1 MSIGLVLV
9 LDGPSSVGKSTTL
22 AALQRRWPEE
32 QSGPLIVAGLDAAR
46 ASLGQAS
53 SGQASLGRASGSRA
67 SGGGWADLLERVEP
81 SVAGRPPRFRYGPL
95 GRELVSGMHRSA
107 AAWARSGLDVGMDH
121 CIVDTAMLADLR
133 RACDGVPLLVIGMTC
148 DPVVLEDRE
157 ADRHDVVPGRSAAQ
171 RAAVLE
177 VHHEAVIDTTEAT
190 TDEVVADVLANVTR
204 FRRA

>member
-1 MSIGLVLV
+1 MSTGLVLV

-22 AALQRRWPEE
+22 TALQRRWPLE
-32 QSGPLIVAGLDAAR
+32 QSGPLIAAGLDAAR

-53 SGQASLGRASGSRA
+53 SGRA
-67 SGGGWADLLERVEP
+67 SGGGWADLLERFDP
-81 SVAGRPPRFRYGPL
+81 SVAGQPPRFRYGPL

-133 RACDGVPLLVIGMTC
+133 RVCDGVPLLVIGMTC

-190 TDEVVADVLANVTR
+190 TDEVVADVLAHVTR
-204 FRRA
+204 FRRG

>member
-22 AALQRRWPEE
+22 AALQRRWPLE
-32 QSGPLIVAGLDAAR
+32 QSGPLIDAGLDAAR
-46 ASLGQAS
+46 ASLGPAS
-53 SGQASLGRASGSRA
+53 SGQASLGRAG
-67 SGGGWADLLERVEP
+67 GGGWADLLERVEP

-157 ADRHDVVPGRSAAQ
+157 ADRNDVVPGRSAAQ

-190 TDEVVADVLANVTR
+190 TDEVVADVLAHVTR
-204 FRRA
+204 FRRG

>member
-22 AALQRRWPEE
+22 AALQRRWPVE
-32 QSGPLIVAGLDAAR
+32 QSGPLIAAGLDAAR
-46 ASLGQAS
+46 AALGHAS
-53 SGQASLGRASGSRA
+53 SGHASSGHASSGRS
-67 SGGGWADLLERVEP
+67 SGGGWSDLLERVEP
-81 SVAGRPPRFRYGPL
+81 SVDGRPPRFRYGPL

-157 ADRHDVVPGRSAAQ
+157 ADRHDVAPGRSAAQ

-190 TDEVVADVLANVTR
+190 TDEVVADVLAHVTR

>member
-1 MSIGLVLV
+1 MSVGLVLV

-22 AALQRRWPEE
+22 EALQRRWPVE
-32 QSGPLIVAGLDAAR
+32 QSGPLVDAGLDAAR

-53 SGQASLGRASGSRA
+53 AGQASGGR
-67 SGGGWADLLERVEP
+67 WAELLERVEP

-95 GRELVSGMHRSA
+95 GRELVSGMHRAA
-107 AAWARSGLDVGMDH
+107 AAWARSGLDVGIDH

-148 DPVVLEDRE
+148 DPVVLDDRE
-157 ADRHDVVPGRSAAQ
+157 ADRDDVVPGRSAAQ

-177 VHHEAVIDTTEAT
+177 VRHEAVIDTTEAT
-190 TDEVVADVLANVTR
+190 TDEVVADVLLHVAR
-204 FRRA
+204 FRRG